1 MRLILAIVLLAPALW
16 GQAQIPTL
24 IKGTVKDAKTGELLF
39 GVAVTTAEGKGVFTD
54 DSGAFS
60 IEAKALP
67 AVLTFSL
74 VSHIKQSRT
83 VNSAADVPL
92 TVNMEPLTVD
102 LDFVVVSAGKF
113 EQNLGELTMSMD
125 IIKPAMIENRNTV
138 NIDEVLAQTPGVIIV
153 NSEPQIRSGS
163 GYSFGAGSRVMILVD
178 GLPLLSGD
186 AGRPSWGFLPVEN
199 VEQIEVIKGAAS
211 VMYGSA
217 ALSGV
222 INLRTAYATDKPR
235 TKVTAYHGFY
245 SDPQTS
251 EAKYWPGTQM
261 QSGIN
266 FVHAQRFGQWDAVL
280 SGNFSSDDG
289 HLGPIRDSLDGFKT
303 GYDPFSVDHLWGEN
317 KARLSLGTRYRSK
330 RVTGLSAGIN
340 TNWMKSESMATLV
353 WDNITTGLYD
363 AYAGSATRTKQVAGY
378 VDPYIEYINDR
389 GTKHSLRGRWQ
400 NLDNENDNNQSNF
413 SDVYLGEYQYQQNFE
428 RWGLKDL
435 TTTLGLM
442 GQFTTGESQ
451 LYTGFDSIGNNTATN
466 IAAYLQADK
475 KLDRLTISAGLRYE
489 HFELNGE
496 KEAKPVFRTGL
507 NYRFG
512 EATFARASFGQGY
525 RFPTIAE
532 RFITTAVGI
541 LNIYPNPEL
550 QSETAYNAEVGLKQG
565 FKVGNFKGFADLAVF
580 YQEYNNFIEFTFGQW
595 NANPTFD
602 NFLGMG
608 FKSLNTGTS
617 RVLGTEATILG
628 TGEIGKVKLNFLGGY
643 TYTLPQST
651 SPDTQYATSAVP
663 ADDPF
668 NIANLFQ
675 SDPAF
680 AAHSNLSYSVSS
692 EDPTNNILKYRMQ
705 HLVRLDVEAEYNS
718 FVLGAGVRYN
728 SRMQNIDKIFVLLDE
743 FELLPGEPLLPS
755 GISQWRKEK
764 DTGDYVIDA
773 RLAWRFTKTQKISL
787 VVSNLLNREYAI
799 RPLAI
804 EPGRTIVFQYVLHIG
819 S

>member
-1 MRLILAIVLLAPALW
+1 MRILLSIFMICCCW
-16 GQAQIPTL
+16 SGFAQSVML
-24 IKGTVKDAKTGELLF
+24 KGTVKDAKTGELLF

-54 DSGAFS
+54 DAGAFS
-60 IEAKALP
+60 IEVKSLP

-74 VSHIKQSRT
+74 VSHIKQTRT
-83 VNSAADVPL
+83 VSSASELPL
-92 TVNMEPLTVD
+92 TIALAPLTVD

-125 IIKPAMIENRNTV
+125 VIKPAMIENRNTV

-153 NSEPQIRSGS
+153 NGEPQIRSGS

-222 INLRTAYATDKPR
+222 INLRTAYATDKPK

-245 SDPQTS
+245 SDPATI
-251 EAKYWPGTQM
+251 EGKYWSGTQM
-261 QSGIN
+261 QSGVN
-266 FVHAQRFGQWDAVL
+266 FVHAQRFGQLDVIL
-280 SGNFSSDDG
+280 GGNFSADDG
-289 HLGPIRDSLDGFKT
+289 HLGPIRDSLGGFKT
-303 GYDPFSVDHLWGEN
+303 GYNPFSVDHLYGEN
-317 KARLSLGTRYRSK
+317 KARLSLGTRYRSTK
-330 RVTGLSAGIN
+330 MAGLSAGIN
-340 TNWMKSESMATLV
+340 ANWMKSESMATLV
-353 WDNITTGLYD
+353 WDNITSGLYD
-363 AYAGSATRTKQVAGY
+363 AYAGSATRTKQLAGY
-378 VDPYIEYINDR
+378 VDPYIEYLGDN

-428 RWGLKDL
+428 NWGVKGL

-442 GQFTTGESQ
+442 GQYTTGESQ

-466 IAAYLQADK
+466 IAAFLQADK
-475 KLDRLTISAGLRYE
+475 KFNRLTLSAGLRYE
-489 HFELNGE
+489 YFDLNGATE
-496 KEAKPVFRTGL
+496 GKPVFRTGA

-512 EATFARASFGQGY
+512 EATFLRGSFGQGY

-532 RFITTAVGI
+532 RYITTAVGI

-550 QSETAYNAEVGLKQG
+550 QSETSYNAEIGLKQG
-565 FKVGNFKGFADLAVF
+565 YKFGKFKGFADLAVF
-580 YQEYNNFIEFTFGQW
+580 YQEYTNFIEFTFGQW

-617 RVLGTEATILG
+617 RVAGAEATILG

-651 SPDTQYATSAVP
+651 SPDKEYATSAVP
-663 ADDPF
+663 ADNAL

-680 AAHSNLSYSVSS
+680 AAHSNLSYNVSS
-692 EDPTNNILKYRMQ
+692 EDPANNILKYRMQ
-705 HLVRLDVEAEYNS
+705 HLIRLDVEAEYSKFN
-718 FVLGAGVRYN
+718 LGASVRYN

-743 FELLPGEPLLPS
+743 FELFPGESLLPS

-764 DTGDYVIDA
+764 DTGDYVIDT
-773 RLAWRFTKTQKISL
+773 RFGWHFTKTQKVSV
-787 VVSNLLNREYAI
+787 VVSNVLNREYAI

-804 EPGRTIVFQYVLHIG
+804 EPGRVVVFQYALQIG
-819 S
+819 G